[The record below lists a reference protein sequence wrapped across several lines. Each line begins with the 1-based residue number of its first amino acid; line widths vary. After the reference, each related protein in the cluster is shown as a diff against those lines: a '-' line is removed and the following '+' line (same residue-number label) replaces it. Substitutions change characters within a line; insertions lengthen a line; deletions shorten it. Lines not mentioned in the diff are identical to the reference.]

1 MSQKK
6 SNLKVLDPA
15 LYQSFESPLKGAM
28 QGYKKANRGLYQ
40 HLKSLRPLDAVMQI
54 KDWLVTDPN
63 VSHESDYFQQQMLL
77 LALMEQHEA
86 PNTKHVW
93 LSSDD
98 VSFINSI
105 KTTEAIFG
113 AGLGWANNCCHVVH
127 LPKGSP
133 LSSFQ
138 VKLVEDMLM
147 VEYRTK
153 TQGGIARQAFIVDA
167 EQMHQVLNGI
177 PEADLDEAQSQEA
190 LEQAPD
196 MTIFI
201 VKFAVFLALEDTNLV
216 SVLMKNAPAKKTG
229 KHLVVELNETLKS
242 FKRDSALHYVSTF
255 VRQLKDDRYYKGDY
269 ADYPVGSRF
278 AVVKGHLRGKEK
290 NIATT
295 SES

>member
-216 SVLMKNAPAKKTG
+216 SVLMKNAPAKK
-229 KHLVVELNETLKS
+229 N
-242 FKRDSALHYVSTF
+242 
-255 VRQLKDDRYYKGDY
+255 RQ
-269 ADYPVGSRF
+269 APCC
-278 AVVKGHLRGKEK
+278 
-290 NIATT
+290 
-295 SES
+295 